1 MSSVWPK
8 VPLKYLVSK
17 IGSGKTP
24 KGGAEVYTSSGVMLL
39 RSQNVHFDG
48 LRLDDVVYIDDEM
61 DQDMASTRVQ
71 PNDVLL
77 NITGA
82 SIGRCTVVPD
92 AFDAANVNQHVCII
106 RADLARLSPRY
117 LNLVLQSP
125 TIQDEIW
132 FGENGSSREGL
143 NFEQVGAFEIP
154 LPPLPVQQRIADQ
167 AQTEVLTVERLI
179 QQKQQL
185 LNKLSEKRRALIAHA
200 VTRGLDPA
208 APLHDS
214 GIEWLGAIPAHWRML
229 PLRRVIRTLDQGWS
243 PVASNLPAEEDQH
256 GVLKLSAIKNG
267 VFFPEENKALLPADD
282 IPSGLDIEAGDVFLT
297 RANTPSLV
305 GDAAMAE
312 ADYPNLVFSDLI
324 YRLRVNPDLI
334 DSHWLVMTLISD
346 IGRRQ
351 IEAEAKGSSGTMV
364 KLAQDQVLGLLIPIP
379 PIDEQIA
386 IVRAVDEATQTIRQL
401 AAHTK
406 ATVDLLVERR
416 SSLIAAAVL
425 GEGLTA

>member
-1 MSSVWPK
+1 MSTSWPK

-24 KGGAEVYTSSGVMLL
+24 KGGAEVYTTTGVMLL

-82 SIGRCTVVPD
+82 SIGRCTVVPSE
-92 AFDAANVNQHVCII
+92 FEAANVNQHVCII
-106 RADLARLSPRY
+106 RPDLARLLPRY

-185 LNKLSEKRRALIAHA
+185 LNKLSEKRRALIAN
-200 VTRGLDPA
+200 VVMRGLNPDVPMHPSNA
-208 APLHDS
+208 N
-214 GIEWLGAIPAHWRML
+214 WLGEIPAHWQTTRVAWCFSERDERGRPDL
-229 PLRRVIRTLDQGWS
+229 PLLEVSINGGVRLREFSDSRIEQTAADHNTYKVAKKGDICFNKMRMWQGAVGAVPQDGLVSPDYVVAKPTQLLDSDYFGRLFQTPQCSAEAGRRSHGIVWDRLRLYWEEFRDMVVPVPPLEEQRAIVDATHKAASELD
-243 PVASNLPAEEDQH
+243 A
-256 GVLKLSAIKNG
+256 LKQATEAT
-267 VFFPEENKALLPADD
+267 VALLEERRTA
-282 IPSGLDIEAGDVFLT
+282 
-297 RANTPSLV
+297 
-305 GDAAMAE
+305 
-312 ADYPNLVFSDLI
+312 
-324 YRLRVNPDLI
+324 
-334 DSHWLVMTLISD
+334 LIS
-346 IGRRQ
+346 
-351 IEAEAKGSSGTMV
+351 
-364 KLAQDQVLGLLIPIP
+364 
-379 PIDEQIA
+379 
-386 IVRAVDEATQTIRQL
+386 RAVT
-401 AAHTK
+401 
-406 ATVDLLVERR
+406 
-416 SSLIAAAVL
+416 
-425 GEGLTA
+425 GGLHEN

>member
-1 MSSVWPK
+1 MSTPWPK

-61 DQDMASTRVQ
+61 DRDMASTRVQ

-82 SIGRCTVVPD
+82 SIGRCTVVPEV
-92 AFDAANVNQHVCII
+92 FDAANVNQHVCII
-106 RADLARLSPRY
+106 RPELGRLLPRY

-167 AQTEVLTVERLI
+167 AQAEVLTVERLI
-179 QQKQQL
+179 QQNQHL
-185 LNKLSEKRRALIAHA
+185 LDVLAEKRRALIAHA
-200 VTRGLDPA
+200 VTRGLNPA
-208 APLHDS
+208 APLRES
-214 GIEWLGAIPAHWRML
+214 GIEWLGALPAHWRLL

-243 PVASNLPAEEDQH
+243 PVASNLPAEEGEH

-267 VFFPEENKALLPADD
+267 AFLPGENKALLPTDD
-282 IPSGLDIEAGDVFLT
+282 IPSGLDIQAGDVFLT

-312 ADYPNLVFSDLI
+312 AACPNLIFSDLI
-324 YRLRVNPDLI
+324 YRLRVNPALI
-334 DSHWLVMTLISD
+334 DPRWLVLTLISD
-346 IGRRQ
+346 LGRRQ
-351 IEAEAKGSSGTMV
+351 IEAEAKGSSGSMV
-364 KLAQDQVLGLLIPIP
+364 KLAQDQVLGISISVP
-379 PIDEQIA
+379 PIAEQVEILQ
-386 IVRAVDEATQTIRQL
+386 RLTDATQGIQRLSEVAKETI
-401 AAHTK
+401 
-406 ATVDLLVERR
+406 LLLEERR
-416 SSLIAAAVL
+416 SALIA
-425 GEGLTA
+425 ESIRS